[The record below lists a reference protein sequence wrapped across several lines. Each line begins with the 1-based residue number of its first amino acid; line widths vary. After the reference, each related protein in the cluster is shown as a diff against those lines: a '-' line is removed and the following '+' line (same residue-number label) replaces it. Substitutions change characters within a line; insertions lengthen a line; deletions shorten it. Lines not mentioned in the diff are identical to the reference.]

1 MNITIGQIAF
11 EAYSKAKQG
20 KTYDDKP
27 IPHWNDVGQEVKQA
41 WEAAARAV
49 AKATDFGGA
58 YIGGSVNVS
67 GDFVGRDKRGSQ

>member
-27 IPHWNDVGQEVKQA
+27 IPHWNDVSADVRQA
-41 WEAAARAV
+41 WESAARAV
-49 AKATDFGGA
+49 AKATDLGGA
-58 YIGGSVNVS
+58 RIGGNLTVT
-67 GDFVGRDKRGSQ
+67 GDFVGRDKRG

>member
-27 IPHWNDVGQEVKQA
+27 IPHWNDVSADVQQA

-49 AKATDFGGA
+49 AKATDLGGA
-58 YIGGSVNVS
+58 RISGNLTVT
-67 GDFVGRDKRGSQ
+67 GDFVGRDKRG